1 MAVPCPDPRRTHAKF
16 PGGREGSAPCPA
28 RFRGSPHPLRTAQG
42 RGVRLE
48 PPDGL
53 CPEKT
58 AWRSGRR
65 PLPPALGSRP
75 PLRSPPGRRRRPR
88 ALTES
93 GAGRDRWERGRRL
106 RLDSAAASRPATSP
120 QGRRPARGSEL
131 RGGGGGLASMAR
143 GSG

>member
-1 MAVPCPDPRRTHAKF
+1 MGPR
-16 PGGREGSAPCPA
+16 
-28 RFRGSPHPLRTAQG
+28 
-42 RGVRLE
+42 VRL
-48 PPDGL
+48 GL
-53 CPEKT
+53 NVGATEREVTEEVGFEALVSSLTDSAVDVFIDLETPTEGKT
-58 AWRSGRR
+58 VVALLAHTRVRL
-65 PLPPALGSRP
+65 LPSRT
-75 PLRSPPGRRRRPR
+75 RMNQESM
-88 ALTES
+88 LTES